1 MLLLSFRCQNQNVR
15 SRSNPYL
22 NGSQDNSYAICQ
34 QNFIGS
40 IGMVQVYR
48 NWEDAHCF
56 HVVWRL
62 KNYQINLYPLYSL
75 GSSYIHCM
83 HCIMLHQSFTCKDCR
98 NTPIHHNAVQ
108 YKVLWRTLS
117 VFCLGTRRAQ
127 LHQRS
132 PASLLIASF
141 SAELIS
147 SVREQGILALGQTC
161 SQQAQVVLSSI

>member
-1 MLLLSFRCQNQNVR
+1 MSAEFHWHHRNGTSIQELGRCSLLSCSV
-15 SRSNPYL
+15 
-22 NGSQDNSYAICQ
+22 
-34 QNFIGS
+34 
-40 IGMVQVYR
+40 
-48 NWEDAHCF
+48 ET
-56 HVVWRL
+56 L

-108 YKVLWRTLS
+108 YKVLWLTLS

-127 LHQRS
+127 LHQCS

-161 SQQAQVVLSSI
+161 SQQAQVVLSSS

>member
-1 MLLLSFRCQNQNVR
+1 MSAEFHWHHRNGTSIQELGKCSLLSCSV
-15 SRSNPYL
+15 
-22 NGSQDNSYAICQ
+22 
-34 QNFIGS
+34 
-40 IGMVQVYR
+40 
-48 NWEDAHCF
+48 ET
-56 HVVWRL
+56 L

-108 YKVLWRTLS
+108 CKVLWLTLS

>member
-1 MLLLSFRCQNQNVR
+1 MSAEFHWHHRNGTSIQELGKCSLLSCSV
-15 SRSNPYL
+15 
-22 NGSQDNSYAICQ
+22 
-34 QNFIGS
+34 
-40 IGMVQVYR
+40 
-48 NWEDAHCF
+48 ET
-56 HVVWRL
+56 L

-108 YKVLWRTLS
+108 YKVLWLTLS

>member
-1 MLLLSFRCQNQNVR
+1 MSAEFHWQHRNGTSIQELGRCSLLSCSV
-15 SRSNPYL
+15 
-22 NGSQDNSYAICQ
+22 
-34 QNFIGS
+34 
-40 IGMVQVYR
+40 
-48 NWEDAHCF
+48 ET
-56 HVVWRL
+56 L

-83 HCIMLHQSFTCKDCR
+83 HCIMLHQSFTCKDYR

-108 YKVLWRTLS
+108 YEVLWLTLS

>member
-1 MLLLSFRCQNQNVR
+1 MSAEFHWHHRNGRSIQKLGKCSLLSCSV
-15 SRSNPYL
+15 
-22 NGSQDNSYAICQ
+22 
-34 QNFIGS
+34 
-40 IGMVQVYR
+40 
-48 NWEDAHCF
+48 ET
-56 HVVWRL
+56 L

-83 HCIMLHQSFTCKDCR
+83 HCIMLHQSFTCKDYR

-108 YKVLWRTLS
+108 YEVLWLTLS

>member
-1 MLLLSFRCQNQNVR
+1 MSAEFHWHHRNGTSIQELGKCSLLSCSV
-15 SRSNPYL
+15 
-22 NGSQDNSYAICQ
+22 
-34 QNFIGS
+34 
-40 IGMVQVYR
+40 
-48 NWEDAHCF
+48 ET
-56 HVVWRL
+56 L